1 MLLFL
6 ILFNFLYSELQDTI
20 QSIQPSKPFNQDSII
35 VRLDTLN
42 KASYQS
48 FIDSTF
54 INNIIVKDSLINDS
68 TSISEKFNF
77 TVKNDIFY
85 EQLIESKL
93 TFADAITYDIALDT
107 TEAEVQ
113 FQSLFA
119 SFEFLDSLS
128 LDDEYKRIEYNMVLN
143 ASIDYYQ
150 NKSVTINKLESPL
163 SMALFKEKLEAYF
176 YKQQLEDVEFVDET
190 VEFIEGHIPIT
201 FNSKVARNV
210 KYFSSNGAK
219 KGVQMWLNR
228 INKYK
233 KIMLPILEEEG
244 VPPEIFYVSVIESGL
259 NPIALSYAQAL
270 GPWQFIA
277 STGKVYG
284 LEKNWF
290 IDERRDFVKS
300 TYAAARYLKDL
311 KQIFDKV
318 NPEDLNGE
326 NWYLA
331 LAAYNCG
338 ASRVLK
344 EIKRSNSTDFWDL
357 NRLPGQTRN
366 YVPKILAIFL
376 INKNPEKYGFTI
388 ENEPDLEWIIKK
400 IDKQVSFN
408 QISDITKISPKELL
422 IFNPEVKR
430 GIIQPKGNNKFYN
443 LRLPKNYDYSSFD
456 SLYLLLNE
464 QSTKS
469 LLIVEHI
476 VKRGESLSRIS
487 SKYKVKIQDITSMN
501 NISPKNYLQPGQKL
515 QIPTQGYDEYVK
527 SLISS
532 STSTKVY
539 HTVKS
544 GDTLSEIA
552 SKYNTSIKKIKK
564 WNGIR
569 EIDNVIYAG
578 KKLIIY
584 TSVKNIDKINKKS
597 IREIKYKVKYGDS
610 LSKISFKYGVRVHDI
625 RKWNGLKNDLIKVG
639 QLLIIKTKN

>member
-1 MLLFL
+1 MIFLF
-6 ILFNFLYSELQDTI
+6 ILFNSFLYAELQDSAQVLQKI
-20 QSIQPSKPFNQDSII
+20 KIVPKDSI
-35 VRLDTLN
+35 V
-42 KASYQS
+42 
-48 FIDSTF
+48 
-54 INNIIVKDSLINDS
+54 IIKDS
-68 TSISEKFNF
+68 TSINNSLIKDSISINRSNIVNDSIDFIENFKFNEE
-77 TVKNDIFY
+77 NDIFY

-93 TFADAITYDIALDT
+93 TFADAITYDISLDT
-107 TEAEVQ
+107 LEAEVQ

-150 NKSVTINKLESPL
+150 NKSVTINRLESPL

-190 VEFIEGHIPIT
+190 VEFIDGHIPIT

-277 STGKVYG
+277 STGKIYG

-290 IDERRDFVKS
+290 IDERRDFIKS

-311 KQIFDKV
+311 KKIFDKV

-344 EIKRSNSTDFWDL
+344 EIKRSNSTNFWDL

-376 INKNPEKYGFTI
+376 INKNPEKYGFI
-388 ENEPDLEWIIKK
+388 IKNEPDLEWIIKK

-408 QISDITKISPKELL
+408 QISDITKVSPKELL
-422 IFNPEVKR
+422 IFNPEIKR
-430 GIIQPKGNNKFYN
+430 GIIQPRASEKYYN
-443 LRLPKNYDYSSFD
+443 LRLPKSYDYTTFD

-464 QSTKS
+464 QSAKS

-501 NISPKNYLQPGQKL
+501 NISAKNYLQPGQKL

-532 STSTKVY
+532 SSSTKVY

-552 SKYNTSIKKIKK
+552 NQYKTSIKKIKK

-569 EIDNVIYAG
+569 EIDNVIYLG

-584 TSVKNIDKINKKS
+584 TSVKNIDKINKNSNK
-597 IREIKYKVKYGDS
+597 EISYKVKYGDS
-610 LSKISFKYGVRVHDI
+610 LSKISYKYGVRVTDI
-625 RKWNGLKNDLIKVG
+625 RKWNGLKDDLIKVG
-639 QLLIIKTKN
+639 QDLIIKTKN

>member
-1 MLLFL
+1 MIFLF
-6 ILFNFLYSELQDTI
+6 ILFNSFLYAELQDSAQVLQKI
-20 QSIQPSKPFNQDSII
+20 KII
-35 VRLDTLN
+35 P
-42 KASYQS
+42 
-48 FIDSTF
+48 
-54 INNIIVKDSLINDS
+54 KDSLVIIKDS
-68 TSISEKFNF
+68 TSINNSLIKDSISINRSNIINDSIDFIENFKFNEE
-77 TVKNDIFY
+77 NDIFY

-93 TFADAITYDIALDT
+93 TFADAITYDISLDT
-107 TEAEVQ
+107 LEAEVQ

-150 NKSVTINKLESPL
+150 NKSVTINNLESPL

-277 STGKVYG
+277 STGKIYG

-290 IDERRDFVKS
+290 IDERRDFIKS

-311 KQIFDKV
+311 KKIFDKV

-344 EIKRSNSTDFWDL
+344 EIKRSNSTNFLDL

-376 INKNPEKYGFTI
+376 INKNPEKYGFI
-388 ENEPDLEWIIKK
+388 IKNEPDLEWIIKK

-408 QISDITKISPKELL
+408 QISDITKVSPKELL
-422 IFNPEVKR
+422 IFNPEIKR
-430 GIIQPKGNNKFYN
+430 GIIQPRASDKYYN
-443 LRLPKNYDYSSFD
+443 LRLPKSYDYTTFD

-464 QSTKS
+464 QSAKS

-501 NISPKNYLQPGQKL
+501 NISAKNYLQPGQKL

-532 STSTKVY
+532 SSSTKVY

-552 SKYNTSIKKIKK
+552 NQYKTSIKKIKK

-569 EIDNVIYAG
+569 EIDNVIYLG

-584 TSVKNIDKINKKS
+584 TSIKNIDKINKNSNK
-597 IREIKYKVKYGDS
+597 EISYKVKYGDS
-610 LSKISFKYGVRVHDI
+610 LSKISYKYGVRVTDI
-625 RKWNGLKNDLIKVG
+625 RKWNGLKDDLIKVG
-639 QLLIIKTKN
+639 QILIIKTKN

>member
-1 MLLFL
+1 
-6 ILFNFLYSELQDTI
+6 
-20 QSIQPSKPFNQDSII
+20 
-35 VRLDTLN
+35 
-42 KASYQS
+42 
-48 FIDSTF
+48 
-54 INNIIVKDSLINDS
+54 
-68 TSISEKFNF
+68 
-77 TVKNDIFY
+77 
-85 EQLIESKL
+85 
-93 TFADAITYDIALDT
+93 
-107 TEAEVQ
+107 
-113 FQSLFA
+113 
-119 SFEFLDSLS
+119 
-128 LDDEYKRIEYNMVLN
+128 MVLN

-277 STGKVYG
+277 STGKIYG

-290 IDERRDFVKS
+290 IDERRDFIKS

-311 KQIFDKV
+311 KKIFDKV

-344 EIKRSNSTDFWDL
+344 EIKRSNSTNFWDL

-376 INKNPEKYGFTI
+376 INKNPEKYGFI
-388 ENEPDLEWIIKK
+388 IKNEPDLEWIIKK

-408 QISDITKISPKELL
+408 QISDITKVSPKELL
-422 IFNPEVKR
+422 IFNPEIKR
-430 GIIQPKGNNKFYN
+430 GIIQPRASDKYYN
-443 LRLPKNYDYSSFD
+443 LRLPKSYDYTTFD

-464 QSTKS
+464 QSAKS

-501 NISPKNYLQPGQKL
+501 NISAKNYLQPGQKL

-532 STSTKVY
+532 SSSTKVY

-552 SKYNTSIKKIKK
+552 NQYKTSIKKIKK

-569 EIDNVIYAG
+569 EIDNVIYLG

-584 TSVKNIDKINKKS
+584 TSIKNIDKINKNSNK
-597 IREIKYKVKYGDS
+597 EISYKVKYGDS
-610 LSKISFKYGVRVHDI
+610 LSKISYKYGVRVKDI
-625 RKWNGLKNDLIKVG
+625 RKWNGLNDDLIKVG
-639 QLLIIKTKN
+639 QHLIIKTKN